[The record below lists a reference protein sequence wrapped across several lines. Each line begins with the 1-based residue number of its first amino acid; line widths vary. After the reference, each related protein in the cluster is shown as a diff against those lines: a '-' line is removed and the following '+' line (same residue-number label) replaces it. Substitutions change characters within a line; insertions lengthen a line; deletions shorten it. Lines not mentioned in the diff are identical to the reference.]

1 MVDLSVRP
9 QRQAPR
15 TRNRPFADVLAEV
28 LSDGL
33 ERPSLSQADWF
44 AAAVPAQARPVTCP
58 PAPASAPVE
67 PAPVERVSSAP
78 VPGPSVPVG
87 EAGSSSTEPEP
98 EPAAPAPAEPVW
110 IEPVPAEPAPAPGA
124 RRARPDLRRPL
135 VRASVLGTLVAL
147 VGGGAGALAMDKTI
161 TVTID
166 GEDRVLHTYAD
177 DVAGVLAAAGITPA
191 PQDQISPALPT
202 DVVDGD
208 RIVVQQA
215 RMLTLVEGGAERA
228 VWTTAGSVG
237 EALAGLGLQASAQ
250 QMSAAPDAD
259 IPLAGMSLELRVP
272 RTVTLVDGTGQP
284 QEVATTAS
292 TVVGL
297 LAERGVELGPED
309 VVTPARDARLT
320 DGTTVQLVRNGVG
333 EVVQTKPIK
342 APEKVIEDPEL
353 ARGQKVVVERGKA
366 GEQAA
371 VMRVWTQNGK
381 EIRREQIRAGSSTP
395 PQPRV
400 VRLGTNNELAAE
412 KAEESAAPKVSN
424 SSTWDKLAKCEAT
437 GNWSIN
443 TGNGYYGGLQF
454 DAGTWK
460 AYGGTK
466 YAALPH
472 QASRSEQI
480 AVASKVRDDR
490 GGYGAWPGCS
500 SKLGLPR

>member
-9 QRQAPR
+9 QRPAPR
-15 TRNRPFADVLAEV
+15 ARTRPFADVLEGV

-33 ERPSLSQADWF
+33 DRPSLSLSDWF
-44 AAAVPAQARPVTCP
+44 TPAV
-58 PAPASAPVE
+58 
-67 PAPVERVSSAP
+67 
-78 VPGPSVPVG
+78 
-87 EAGSSSTEPEP
+87 
-98 EPAAPAPAEPVW
+98 PAPAEPVTCPLA
-110 IEPVPAEPAPAPGA
+110 IVPVSLEPAASPGA
-124 RRARPDLRRPL
+124 RQARPGLSRPL

-147 VGGGAGALAMDKTI
+147 VGGGAGAVAMDKTV
-161 TVTID
+161 TVTVD
-166 GEDRVLHTYAD
+166 GQDRVLHTYAE
-177 DVAGVLAAAGITPA
+177 DVAGALAAAGIA
-191 PQDQISPALPT
+191 SSPQDQVTPSLPT

-208 RIVVQQA
+208 RIVVQHA

-237 EALAGLGLQASAQ
+237 EALAGLGLEASAQ

-284 QEVATTAS
+284 QEIATTAS
-292 TVVGL
+292 TVAGL
-297 LAERGVELGPED
+297 LAERGIELDPDD
-309 VVTPARDARLT
+309 VVSPARDAQLT
-320 DGTTVQLVRNGVG
+320 DGGTVHLVRNEVD
-333 EVVQTKPIK
+333 EVVETKPIK
-342 APEKVIEDPEL
+342 APEQVIEDPEL

-371 VMRVWTQNGK
+371 VMRIWTQNGK
-381 EIRREQIRAGSSTP
+381 EIRREQIRAGSSALPT
-395 PQPRV
+395 PRV
-400 VRLGTNNELAAE
+400 VRLGTNDEKAAE
-412 KAEESAAPKVSN
+412 KEKSEQAPTVSN
-424 SSTWDKLAKCEAT
+424 GSTWDKLAKCEAT

-443 TGNGYYGGLQF
+443 SGNGYYGGLQF

-460 AYGGTK
+460 AYGGTQ
-466 YAALPH
+466 YAKLPH

>member
-1 MVDLSVRP
+1 ML
-9 QRQAPR
+9 
-15 TRNRPFADVLAEV
+15 ADV

-33 ERPSLSQADWF
+33 DRPSLAKADWYTPRPVPGEPGTGPLPVV
-44 AAAVPAQARPVTCP
+44 APRIPAVESVEPARPVESP
-58 PAPASAPVE
+58 VAVEPALPVDPEPAPAAPVW
-67 PAPVERVSSAP
+67 
-78 VPGPSVPVG
+78 
-87 EAGSSSTEPEP
+87 T
-98 EPAAPAPAEPVW
+98 
-110 IEPVPAEPAPAPGA
+110 EPVPAAPTPAPNA
-124 RRARPDLRRPL
+124 RRVRPL
-135 VRASVLGTLVAL
+135 VRTSVLGTLVAL
-147 VGGGAGALAMDKTI
+147 VGSGAGALAMDKTI
-161 TVTID
+161 TVTVD
-166 GEDRVLHTYAD
+166 GEDQVLHTYAG
-177 DVAGVLAAAGITPA
+177 DVAGALAAAGITPG

-208 RIVVQQA
+208 RIVVQHA

-237 EALAGLGLQASAQ
+237 EALAGLGLPASAQ
-250 QMSAAPDAD
+250 QVSAAPEAT
-259 IPLAGMSLELRVP
+259 IPLAGMSLELRIP
-272 RTVTLVDGTGQP
+272 RTVTLVDGTGTP
-284 QEVATTAS
+284 QQITTTAAS
-292 TVVGL
+292 VAGL
-297 LAERGVELGPED
+297 LADRGIDLGPDD
-309 VVTPARDARLT
+309 VVTPGGDARLT
-320 DGTTVQLVRNGVG
+320 EGGTVTVVHNGVG
-333 EVVQTKPIK
+333 EVVETKPIK

-353 ARGQKVVVERGKA
+353 ARGQRVVVEKGKA

-371 VMRVWTQNGK
+371 IMRIWTQNGK

-395 PQPRV
+395 PQPKV
-400 VRLGTNNELAAE
+400 VRLGTNDDLATEKSADAAE
-412 KAEESAAPKVSN
+412 TAPKVSGGAV
-424 SSTWDKLAKCEAT
+424 WDKLAGCEAT

-443 TGNGYYGGLQF
+443 SGNGYYGGLQF

>member
-9 QRQAPR
+9 QRPAPR
-15 TRNRPFADVLAEV
+15 ARTRPFADVLEGV

-33 ERPSLSQADWF
+33 DRPSLSLSDWF
-44 AAAVPAQARPVTCP
+44 TPAV
-58 PAPASAPVE
+58 
-67 PAPVERVSSAP
+67 
-78 VPGPSVPVG
+78 
-87 EAGSSSTEPEP
+87 
-98 EPAAPAPAEPVW
+98 PAPAEPVTCPLAIVPVPLEPAGIELVPAAAVEEPAVEEPAPPAPVW
-110 IEPVPAEPAPAPGA
+110 TEPVPAEPAPSPGS
-124 RRARPDLRRPL
+124 RQVRPGLSRPL

-147 VGGGAGALAMDKTI
+147 VGGGAGAVAMDKTV
-161 TVTID
+161 TVTVD
-166 GEDRVLHTYAD
+166 GQDRVLHTYAE
-177 DVAGVLAAAGITPA
+177 DVAGALAAAGIA
-191 PQDQISPALPT
+191 SSPQDQVTPALPT

-208 RIVVQQA
+208 RIVVQHA

-237 EALAGLGLQASAQ
+237 EALAGLGLEASAQ

-272 RTVTLVDGTGQP
+272 RTVTLVDGTGRP
-284 QEVATTAS
+284 QEIATTAS
-292 TVVGL
+292 TVAGL
-297 LAERGVELGPED
+297 LAERGIELDPDD
-309 VVTPARDARLT
+309 VVSPARDAQLT
-320 DGTTVQLVRNGVG
+320 DGGTVHLVRNEVD
-333 EVVQTKPIK
+333 EVVETKPIK
-342 APEKVIEDPEL
+342 APEQVIEDPEL

-371 VMRVWTQNGK
+371 VMRIWTQNGK
-381 EIRREQIRAGSSTP
+381 EIRREQIRAGSSALPT
-395 PQPRV
+395 PRV
-400 VRLGTNNELAAE
+400 VRLGTNDE
-412 KAEESAAPKVSN
+412 KADEKQKSEEAPKVSGG
-424 SSTWDKLAKCEAT
+424 STWDKLAKCEAT

-443 TGNGYYGGLQF
+443 SGNGYYGGLQF

-460 AYGGTK
+460 AYGGTQ
-466 YAALPH
+466 YAKLPH